1 MVSRQG
7 KRRAGILALAAVLG
21 TTAHGQS
28 RPVTAAALASPLAG
42 AVRLGEEIRDLG
54 QALSTAASRA
64 ASFGILLG
72 TVVSRMEP
80 GVRDSILAE
89 MEGAPQARKPSAGAP
104 ALNASRCA
112 RKVPAK
118 KAPRCSR
125 A

>member
-42 AVRLGEEIRDLG
+42 AVRLGEEIRNLG
-54 QALSTAASRA
+54 EALSTAATHA
-64 ASFGILLG
+64 ASFGILFG
-72 TVVSRMEP
+72 TVVARMEP

-89 MEGAPQARKPSAGAP
+89 MEAPRAPKPSAGVP
-104 ALNASRCA
+104 ALRASRCA
-112 RKVPAK
+112 AKTPAK
-118 KAPRCSR
+118 KASRCSR